1 MKRTLAALLLLTL
14 AACKRQAETPLPP
27 LKPASPAGATNAERG
42 KQLMTQYTCN
52 ACHVIPG
59 VDGGGMIGP
68 SLEQMASR
76 PQIANKFPNDP
87 ATMSRWLQNPQALDP
102 NTTMPNLG
110 VNEKD
115 AQDMAAY
122 LATLR

>member
-14 AACKRQAETPLPP
+14 AACKRPAETPLPP
-27 LKPASPAGATNAERG
+27 LKPAAAVGATNTEHGR
-42 KQLMTQYTCN
+42 QLMTQYTCT

-76 PQIANKFPNDP
+76 PQIANKFPNDR
-87 ATMSRWLQNPQALDP
+87 ATMSHWLQNPQALDP
-102 NTTMPNLG
+102 NTTMPNLN
-110 VNEKD
+110 VTAKD
-115 AQDMAAY
+115 AEDMAAY